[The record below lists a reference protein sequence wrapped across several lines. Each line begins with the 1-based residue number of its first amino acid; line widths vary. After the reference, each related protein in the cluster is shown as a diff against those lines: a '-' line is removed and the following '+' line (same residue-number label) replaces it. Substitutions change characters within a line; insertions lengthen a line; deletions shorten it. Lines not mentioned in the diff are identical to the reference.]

1 MTDRSYKKSSEGLT
15 VENEQPGI
23 NRKLVLLGLILGMFF
38 SALEQTV
45 VGTAMPTIVGEL
57 NGFSIFAWVTTAYLI
72 TSTTV
77 VPIVGKLSDL
87 YGRRILY
94 FLGIII
100 FVISSG
106 LCATATTMEQ
116 LVLYRG
122 LQGVGGGMIMPL
134 SQTIIGDIFTAEQR
148 AKWQG
153 VFGGLFA
160 LSSIIGPFIGGFLV
174 DTISWHW
181 IFLINVPFGLLSGIL
196 IFIGLKRETVAG
208 KTDAPIDYW
217 GIVTFV
223 PALVL
228 FLLWITFGGDRFAW
242 DSASSFGMIGASIVL
257 FVIFAFIERSARE
270 PILDMSLF
278 RNRVF
283 AVTTVL
289 GFLLGLGMFGAI
301 MFVPM
306 FMQAILGVS
315 PTQAGSTMTPMM
327 IALIAASIVGSQILL
342 RTSYRNVLIAGM
354 LITSLGFYLMSTMG
368 VDTTSLTTYIYMVI
382 LGLGMGLVMPTL
394 TIVVQEA
401 FPKHQL
407 GTVTS
412 AATFFRSIG
421 GTIGVTLLNVIMN
434 HSIGENMRQVLK
446 DEAVVSNPAL
456 QPVLAKLAET
466 TDSLFGVM
474 IAPQALQMP
483 AELTD
488 QIVSYVKHAWTDSF
502 SYVFLVGLI
511 IIALGVVSALF
522 VGNGRIQRDKEK
534 AAMQPATH

>member
-1 MTDRSYKKSSEGLT
+1 MTQET
-15 VENEQPGI
+15 GI
-23 NRKLVLLGLILGMFF
+23 NRRLVLIGLILGMFF

-87 YGRRILY
+87 FGRRFLYLIGIL
-94 FLGIII
+94 I
-100 FVISSG
+100 FVLGSG

-116 LVLYRG
+116 LVIYRG
-122 LQGVGGGMIMPL
+122 LQGLGGGMIMPL
-134 SQTIIGDIFTAEQR
+134 SQTIVGDIFTAEQR

-160 LSSIIGPFIGGFLV
+160 LSSIIGPFIGGFMV
-174 DTISWHW
+174 DHISWHW

-196 IFIGLKRETVAG
+196 IFMGLKRETVAG
-208 KTDAPIDYW
+208 RTEAPIDYL
-217 GIVTFV
+217 GIATFV

-228 FLLWITFGGDRFAW
+228 FLLGLTFGGDKFAW
-242 DSASSFGMIGASIVL
+242 NSAASYSIFGGAAIL
-257 FVIFAFIERSARE
+257 FIIFGIIERYAAE
-270 PILDMSLF
+270 PILDLSLF
-278 RNRVF
+278 KNRVF
-283 AVTTVL
+283 ATTNVL

-315 PTQAGSTMTPMM
+315 PTKAGSTMTPMM
-327 IALIAASIVGSQILL
+327 IAMIISSILGSQILL
-342 RTSYRNVLIAGM
+342 RTKYRNVLIAGM
-354 LITSLGFYLMSTMG
+354 VVTSLGFYLMSTMS
-368 VDTTSLTTYIYMVI
+368 VDTSSWTMYIYMII
-382 LGLGMGLVMPTL
+382 LGIGMGLVMPTL

-401 FPKHQL
+401 FPKSQL

-421 GTIGVTLLNVIMN
+421 GTIGVTLLNVVMN
-434 HSIGENMRQVLK
+434 HSIDTNMKEVLT
-446 DEAVVSNPAL
+446 DPEVTANPVL
-456 QPVLAKLAET
+456 QPVLAKLAEN
-466 TDSLFGVM
+466 TDNLFGVM
-474 IAPQALQMP
+474 IAPGALKMP
-483 AELTD
+483 AELTAQVVD
-488 QIVSYVKHAWTDSF
+488 YVKQAWTGAFSF
-502 SYVFLVGLI
+502 VFLVGLAI
-511 IIALGVVSALF
+511 VALGVISALF

-534 AAMQPATH
+534 QAMHAVME

>member
-1 MTDRSYKKSSEGLT
+1 MSQ
-15 VENEQPGI
+15 EQTGI
-23 NRKLVLLGLILGMFF
+23 NRQLVLLGLILGMFF

-45 VGTAMPTIVGEL
+45 VGTAMPTIVGDL

-87 YGRRILY
+87 FGRRFLY
-94 FLGIII
+94 LLGILI
-100 FVISSG
+100 FVLGSG

-122 LQGVGGGMIMPL
+122 LQGIGGGMIMPL

-196 IFIGLKRETVAG
+196 IFIGLRKETVPG
-208 KTDAPIDYW
+208 RTDAPIDYL
-217 GIVTFV
+217 GIATFV

-228 FLLWITFGGDRFAW
+228 MLLGLTFGGDKFAW
-242 DSASSFGMIGASIVL
+242 DSMTSYSIFGGAALL
-257 FVIFAFIERSARE
+257 FIIFGIIERYAAE
-270 PILDMSLF
+270 PILDLSLF
-278 RNRVF
+278 KNRVF
-283 AVTTVL
+283 ATTNVL

-306 FMQAILGVS
+306 FMQAIMGVS
-315 PTQAGSTMTPMM
+315 PTKAGSTMTPMM
-327 IALIAASIVGSQILL
+327 IAMILSSIIGSQVLL
-342 RTSYRNVLIAGM
+342 RTRYRNVLIGGM

-368 VDTTSLTTYIYMVI
+368 VDTSSWTIYTYMVI
-382 LGLGMGLVMPTL
+382 LGIGMGLVMPTL
-394 TIVVQEA
+394 TIVIQEA
-401 FPKHQL
+401 FPKSQL

-421 GTIGVTLLNVIMN
+421 GTIGVTLLNVLMN
-434 HSIGENMRQVLK
+434 HSIGSNMNQVLA
-446 DEAVVSNPAL
+446 DPEVTSQPAV
-456 QPVLAKLAET
+456 QPVLAKLAEN
-466 TDSLFGVM
+466 TDNLFGVM
-474 IAPQALQMP
+474 IKPEALEMP
-483 AELTD
+483 AELTN
-488 QIVSYVKHAWTDSF
+488 QIVSYVKLAWTDAF
-502 SYVFLVGLI
+502 SYVFLVGLG
-511 IIALGVVSALF
+511 IIALGVISALF
-522 VGNGRIQRDKEK
+522 VGNGKIQRDHEK
-534 AAMQPATH
+534 QAMPSAIAE

>member
-1 MTDRSYKKSSEGLT
+1 MEK
-15 VENEQPGI
+15 EQSGI
-23 NRKLVLLGLILGMFF
+23 NRRLVLLGLILGMFF

-87 YGRRILY
+87 FGRRILY

-100 FVISSG
+100 FVIGSG
-106 LCATATTMEQ
+106 LCATASTMEQ

-122 LQGVGGGMIMPL
+122 LQGLGGGMIMPL

-196 IFIGLKRETVAG
+196 IFMGLKQETVAG
-208 KTDAPIDYW
+208 KTGAPIDYW
-217 GIVTFV
+217 GIATFV

-228 FLLWITFGGDRFAW
+228 FLLWLTFGGDKFAW
-242 DSASSFGMIGASIVL
+242 NSAASYGMFFGSAVL
-257 FVIFAFIERSARE
+257 FVLFILIERQAAE
-270 PILDMSLF
+270 PILDLSLF
-278 RNRVF
+278 KNRVF
-283 AVTTVL
+283 TVTSVL

-327 IALIAASIVGSQILL
+327 IALIVASIIGSQILL
-342 RTSYRNVLIAGM
+342 RTRYRNVLLGGM
-354 LITSLGFYLMSTMG
+354 LITAVGFMLMSTMS
-368 VDTTSLTTYIYMVI
+368 VDTTSLTTYAYMIV

-421 GTIGVTLLNVIMN
+421 GTIGVTLLNVVMN
-434 HSIGENMRQVLK
+434 HSINENMHQVLT
-446 DEAVVSNPAL
+446 DEAVASNPAVHG
-456 QPVLAKLAET
+456 VLAKLAEN

-474 IAPQALQMP
+474 IAPDALKLP
-483 AELTD
+483 AELTA
-488 QIVSYVKHAWTDSF
+488 QIVSYVKHAWTDAFSF
-502 SYVFLVGLI
+502 VFLVGLA
-511 IIALGVVSALF
+511 IIALGVVSSLF
-522 VGNGRIQRDKEK
+522 VGNGKIQRDKEK
-534 AAMQPATH
+534 QAMQAAME